1 MDILEHVEYFSMRE
15 ELNSSNKI
23 NLGAVDSV
31 CHLILK
37 QGLLV
42 NEKILNLNAIGLF
55 NHSAFYNNRIKVLKE
70 EGMIKCGGFTK
81 AYDTAL
87 KERFCDLITVS
98 QVNREDLHR
107 KLFDFAFRQGGIEDR
122 RFALQ
127 RQLVGFYLLQGLKD
141 GDHRLPVEVYCRLA
155 TVLFSGPFTKEEDAA
170 ILAWVETNGAT
181 KWRELASSLGR
192 NYPSGGVSVRRRYE
206 IMLGQQTGKKSGSFD
221 ENEISV
227 IIKHVLHHNPE
238 AVNEV
243 QRNTMDWKAIGEK
256 VNRHWISV
264 WKVYQNS
271 IQPTIRRH
279 LAGTLEEDVRGQ
291 LIRKARERGWNTRA
305 QFDFHQLA
313 EMSEF
318 RGHTSCSLELLYASM
333 LGNLVE
339 KRKEL
344 RSKREVS
351 LDMVEEWWAT
361 TTRRRKSSNI
371 KAKEQA
377 IVSAYIKV
385 IENMEREHKL
395 HGLQEK
401 FRGEIR

>member
-1 MDILEHVEYFSMRE
+1 
-15 ELNSSNKI
+15 
-23 NLGAVDSV
+23 
-31 CHLILK
+31 
-37 QGLLV
+37 
-42 NEKILNLNAIGLF
+42 
-55 NHSAFYNNRIKVLKE
+55 
-70 EGMIKCGGFTK
+70 
-81 AYDTAL
+81 
-87 KERFCDLITVS
+87 
-98 QVNREDLHR
+98 
-107 KLFDFAFRQGGIEDR
+107 
-122 RFALQ
+122 
-127 RQLVGFYLLQGLKD
+127 
-141 GDHRLPVEVYCRLA
+141 
-155 TVLFSGPFTKEEDAA
+155 
-170 ILAWVETNGAT
+170 
-181 KWRELASSLGR
+181 
-192 NYPSGGVSVRRRYE
+192 
-206 IMLGQQTGKKSGSFD
+206 MLGQQTGKKSGSFD

-377 IVSAYIKV
+377 IVSAYNKV
-385 IENMEREHKL
+385 IGSMEREHKL

>member
-351 LDMVEEWWAT
+351 LEMVEEWWAT

-395 HGLQEK
+395 HGLEEK

>member
-361 TTRRRKSSNI
+361 TTRRKKSSNI

-377 IVSAYIKV
+377 MVSAYKKV
-385 IENMEREHKL
+385 IESMEREHKL
-395 HGLQEK
+395 HDLQEK
-401 FRGEIR
+401 FTGEIR

>member
-1 MDILEHVEYFSMRE
+1 MDILEHVEYSSMRE
-15 ELNSSNKI
+15 ELNSSSKT
-23 NLGAVDSV
+23 NLGAVDTV
-31 CHLILK
+31 CHLILG
-37 QGLLV
+37 QRLLV

-55 NHSAFYNNRIKVLKE
+55 NHSAFYNNRIKLLKE

-395 HGLQEK
+395 HGLEEK

>member
-377 IVSAYIKV
+377 IVSAYNKV
-385 IENMEREHKL
+385 IGSMEREHKL